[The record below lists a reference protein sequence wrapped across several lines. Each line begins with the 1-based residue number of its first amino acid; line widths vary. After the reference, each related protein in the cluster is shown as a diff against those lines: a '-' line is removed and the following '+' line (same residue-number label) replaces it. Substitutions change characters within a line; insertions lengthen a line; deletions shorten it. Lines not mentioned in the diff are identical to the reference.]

1 MKIVVNGEDKDL
13 EAPLNLYDVLEQ
25 QGVVEMLIGAAVN
38 GEFVS
43 KDIWDEVDI
52 KEGDIIDV
60 VSPMQ
65 GG

>member
-1 MKIVVNGEDKDL
+1 MKITVNGEPKDF
-13 EAPLNLYDVLEQ
+13 EAPLNLFDVLEQ

-38 GEFVS
+38 GEFVP
-43 KDIWDEVDI
+43 KDTWDKTNI